1 MNSNNSIPKYKIIT
15 QDILDRIQRNDF
27 TYDTPIC
34 TEQSLM
40 DEYGVS
46 RITAT
51 RALTELLQKGILY
64 RKRGVGSF
72 VAKTVSPGTVSSD
85 IPAHPGF
92 HIAPNMISFLIPFDL
107 TTPLVSEIAKILTEG
122 LSEKGYFMNVYIS
135 NASPAREKAN
145 LKMLL
150 SQNPSGIIYLPFR
163 DKMHFSLI
171 NDFVMQNKPV
181 IILDKY
187 TDCPYIYNITSDNFQ
202 GGRLLTEHLISLGHR
217 NIAFLTTAPIE
228 EVSTIRNRFGGYLD
242 TLHQSG
248 FNASPQNLIYLPCDL
263 GNEPPEAFPNPQI
276 TAFLKK
282 AYQQGITAVLTEND
296 VVADYLY
303 RACSHLGYRVPDDFS
318 ICGFDD
324 TEFSRRFPGGITTI
338 HQDNPAVAAALL
350 DALTEALTNPSAS
363 AYRKSVPVS
372 LVVRQSTGKPRTLS

>member
-1 MNSNNSIPKYKIIT
+1 MSSDNSTPKYKIIT

-27 TYDTPIC
+27 TYDAPIC

-72 VAKTVSPGTVSSD
+72 VAKTVSPGTISPESLSYQSPNTV
-85 IPAHPGF
+85 
-92 HIAPNMISFLIPFDL
+92 PNMVSFLIPFDL

-187 TDCPYIYNITSDNFQ
+187 TDCPYIYNITSDNFE
-202 GGRLLTEHLISLGHR
+202 GGRLLTEHLISLGHK

-228 EVSTIRNRFGGYLD
+228 DVSTIRNRFGGYLD

-248 FNASPQNLIYLPCDL
+248 LNASPQNLIYLPCDL
-263 GNEPPEAFPNPQI
+263 GNEPPEDFPNPQI
-276 TAFLKK
+276 AAFLKK
-282 AYQQGITAVLTEND
+282 AYQQGTTAILTEND
-296 VVADYLY
+296 VVADYLC
-303 RACSHLGYRVPDDFS
+303 RACQHLGYHIPQDFS

-338 HQDNPAVAAALL
+338 RQDNPAIAAALL
-350 DALTEALTNPSAS
+350 EVLAEALTNPSAS

-372 LVVRQSTGKPRTLS
+372 LVVRCSTGKPRAL